1 MIIHFSV
8 LAVILVCALIWE
20 RPIRYHKLNSIYYG
34 ERYDYKSPLMPW
46 LIVFGYIAYLAA
58 MRSGM
63 NDTSGYIQSF
73 EHIPGTW
80 DDVSRILDGDGK
92 DKAFDITANIFKMY
106 VSDDYHGWF
115 GLFAAVESCIFIH
128 VLRRESVSFL
138 DSCFVLF
145 ATALY
150 YNYFSMMRQWFAVVL
165 LFGGAIFIKEG
176 KTIPYILLCLFA
188 AQFHNSAY
196 LFIPVYFMVTGR
208 AWSPKQNLIIIAAVV
223 GLLFLRPILDAVES
237 SLANSTYDYAVAA
250 MNSDSG
256 SSIIRPVIAAVPV
269 VIAYI
274 HRDRI
279 DAGNKM
285 IHICIN
291 MSLINFLL
299 NLLATF
305 TCGLYVIRLA
315 TYTAGYSL
323 ILYPYL
329 LNVTVSSRNR
339 SALKVGF
346 YILYFIF
353 YCYQMS
359 HQSSWGYN
367 SDILGVFS

>member
-1 MIIHFSV
+1 MIHFSV

-150 YNYFSMMRQWFAVVL
+150 YNYFSMMRQ
-165 LFGGAIFIKEG
+165 
-176 KTIPYILLCLFA
+176 CLPWCFCSA
-188 AQFHNSAY
+188 AQYSSK
-196 LFIPVYFMVTGR
+196 R
-208 AWSPKQNLIIIAAVV
+208 EKRSPISFCVS
-223 GLLFLRPILDAVES
+223 LRRS
-237 SLANSTYDYAVAA
+237 STTV
-250 MNSDSG
+250 
-256 SSIIRPVIAAVPV
+256 
-269 VIAYI
+269 
-274 HRDRI
+274 RI
-279 DAGNKM
+279 
-285 IHICIN
+285 C
-291 MSLINFLL
+291 
-299 NLLATF
+299 
-305 TCGLYVIRLA
+305 
-315 TYTAGYSL
+315 
-323 ILYPYL
+323 
-329 LNVTVSSRNR
+329 SSR
-339 SALKVGF
+339 S
-346 YILYFIF
+346 I
-353 YCYQMS
+353 
-359 HQSSWGYN
+359 SW
-367 SDILGVFS
+367 

>member
-208 AWSPKQNLIIIAAVV
+208 AWSPKQNLWSACFSWSRFWMPWKA
-223 GLLFLRPILDAVES
+223 LWQ
-237 SLANSTYDYAVAA
+237 
-250 MNSDSG
+250 
-256 SSIIRPVIAAVPV
+256 IRPMTMRWRP
-269 VIAYI
+269 
-274 HRDRI
+274 
-279 DAGNKM
+279 
-285 IHICIN
+285 
-291 MSLINFLL
+291 
-299 NLLATF
+299 
-305 TCGLYVIRLA
+305 
-315 TYTAGYSL
+315 
-323 ILYPYL
+323 
-329 LNVTVSSRNR
+329 
-339 SALKVGF
+339 
-346 YILYFIF
+346 
-353 YCYQMS
+353 
-359 HQSSWGYN
+359 
-367 SDILGVFS
+367 

>member
-1 MIIHFSV
+1 MMIHFSV

-138 DSCFVLF
+138 DSCFVPCRLSGGCDTRY
-145 ATALY
+145 ARSV
-150 YNYFSMMRQWFAVVL
+150 FSTHTPQ
-165 LFGGAIFIKEG
+165 GGIS
-176 KTIPYILLCLFA
+176 CRFA
-188 AQFHNSAY
+188 AIH
-196 LFIPVYFMVTGR
+196 LL
-208 AWSPKQNLIIIAAVV
+208 SP
-223 GLLFLRPILDAVES
+223 
-237 SLANSTYDYAVAA
+237 
-250 MNSDSG
+250 
-256 SSIIRPVIAAVPV
+256 
-269 VIAYI
+269 
-274 HRDRI
+274 
-279 DAGNKM
+279 
-285 IHICIN
+285 
-291 MSLINFLL
+291 
-299 NLLATF
+299 
-305 TCGLYVIRLA
+305 
-315 TYTAGYSL
+315 
-323 ILYPYL
+323 
-329 LNVTVSSRNR
+329 
-339 SALKVGF
+339 
-346 YILYFIF
+346 
-353 YCYQMS
+353 
-359 HQSSWGYN
+359 
-367 SDILGVFS
+367 

>member
-1 MIIHFSV
+1 MIHFSV

-237 SLANSTYDYAVAA
+237 SLANSTYDYAVALRA
-250 MNSDSG
+250 MNTIDFMTAEAAEVPYEVLQKVMSR
-256 SSIIRPVIAAVPV
+256 IINEVKGV
-269 VIAYI
+269 
-274 HRDRI
+274 
-279 DAGNKM
+279 
-285 IHICIN
+285 
-291 MSLINFLL
+291 
-299 NLLATF
+299 
-305 TCGLYVIRLA
+305 
-315 TYTAGYSL
+315 
-323 ILYPYL
+323 
-329 LNVTVSSRNR
+329 NR
-339 SALKVGF
+339 VF
-346 YILYFIF
+346 YDLTSKPPGTIEFE
-353 YCYQMS
+353 
-359 HQSSWGYN
+359 
-367 SDILGVFS
+367 

>member
-145 ATALY
+145 ATTLY

-176 KTIPYILLCLFA
+176 K
-188 AQFHNSAY
+188 
-196 LFIPVYFMVTGR
+196 R
-208 AWSPKQNLIIIAAVV
+208 SPISFCVS
-223 GLLFLRPILDAVES
+223 LRRS
-237 SLANSTYDYAVAA
+237 STTV
-250 MNSDSG
+250 
-256 SSIIRPVIAAVPV
+256 
-269 VIAYI
+269 
-274 HRDRI
+274 RI
-279 DAGNKM
+279 
-285 IHICIN
+285 C
-291 MSLINFLL
+291 
-299 NLLATF
+299 
-305 TCGLYVIRLA
+305 
-315 TYTAGYSL
+315 
-323 ILYPYL
+323 
-329 LNVTVSSRNR
+329 SSR
-339 SALKVGF
+339 S
-346 YILYFIF
+346 I
-353 YCYQMS
+353 
-359 HQSSWGYN
+359 SW
-367 SDILGVFS
+367 

>member
-223 GLLFLRPILDAVES
+223 GLFFLEPILDAVES

-269 VIAYI
+269 
-274 HRDRI
+274 RDPS
-279 DAGNKM
+279 GNVYRRLQSDPL
-285 IHICIN
+285 
-291 MSLINFLL
+291 SLPSECDGQQSKQERPESGILHSVFYFLL
-299 NLLATF
+299 LSDVPSGFVGVQQRHPGSILLRGEVMHDDRASQGF
-305 TCGLYVIRLA
+305 EPVYHHGPRRR
-315 TYTAGYSL
+315 GDHGDE
-323 ILYPYL
+323 L
-329 LNVTVSSRNR
+329 LSE
-339 SALKVGF
+339 
-346 YILYFIF
+346 Y
-353 YCYQMS
+353 
-359 HQSSWGYN
+359 
-367 SDILGVFS
+367 